1 MQDASS
7 SLSSKLFGQLCRAR
21 PEISTSETETDG
33 TDDQAFPIVTE
44 DQLSQAKRNFI
55 DSLDSDAVCAL
66 ASRYNNGQTCR
77 VVKKDNGSF
86 NVCFFVEFEQD
97 GSQWIV
103 RIPIEPAFD
112 DPWDKLLSEITTLQ

>member
-7 SLSSKLFGQLCRAR
+7 CLSSKLFGQLCRAR

-44 DQLSQAKRNFI
+44 DQLSQAKRTFI